1 MVDKLLEGH
10 GYFRFCYYPHGCQRM
25 FPLSPQPARQP
36 CKASPLISQ
45 TSNASRG
52 GRIARSGR
60 RGRDGDSQVSAGIGR
75 DRLTPWQ
82 RLVPGK
88 CSVMAGLFV
97 SSILRSLSLANMSMT
112 ILDKYECKE
121 LIYLFFE
128 FMPLTRCWVAQMLP
142 ELEPESFWPCSF
154 YCYSAHHTG
163 GVSCPGDSSMTCH
176 QWVLKD
182 TG

>member
-1 MVDKLLEGH
+1 M
-10 GYFRFCYYPHGCQRM
+10 
-25 FPLSPQPARQP
+25 
-36 CKASPLISQ
+36 
-45 TSNASRG
+45 SNASRG

-97 SSILRSLSLANMSMT
+97 SSILRSLSLANMSLT

-163 GVSCPGDSSMTCH
+163 GGVSCPGDSSMTCH